1 VGGRLGGRG
10 VRQSSK
16 ELLVPMAA
24 WEKECKEGEA
34 GTERRK
40 LGRERG
46 REGGREGYPCLRPPR
61 KDRAE

>member
-1 VGGRLGGRG
+1 
-10 VRQSSK
+10 
-16 ELLVPMAA
+16 MAA

-46 REGGREGYPCLRPPR
+46 REGGREGGRGTLVCVLHERIELN
-61 KDRAE
+61 D